1 MFKAQKKPTLAKIA
15 RMGHPTS
22 RATFKGYEIKT

>member
-22 RATFKGYEIKT
+22 RANFKGEIKS